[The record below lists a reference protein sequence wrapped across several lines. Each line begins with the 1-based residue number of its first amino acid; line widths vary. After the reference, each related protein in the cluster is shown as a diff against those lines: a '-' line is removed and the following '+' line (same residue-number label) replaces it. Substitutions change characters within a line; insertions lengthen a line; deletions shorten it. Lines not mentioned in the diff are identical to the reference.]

1 MYKLNSGSNE
11 LEIDAWFPTLI
22 GVSFYKDHKK
32 DAPSIIKQ
40 FKDVKSKCPQSIG
53 QPSFFLHAC
62 HKDKKLKNLNNWIQE
77 RVNDY
82 TNFYGFPKKVKPV
95 ESWFHWYK
103 ENNLADAHVH
113 LGRTISVIYYLQSD
127 PEDSRVIFHS
137 PVPVDM
143 KNPFNITAND
153 SKENLQKDH
162 SFTECFYKPIEGML
176 LIFRSYLL
184 HKVELKNNKLKD
196 RIIKSWDLD

>member
-77 RVNDY
+77 RVNDLLIF
-82 TNFYGFPKKVKPV
+82 TVFPKKLNQLNHGFIGTRK
-95 ESWFHWYK
+95 
-103 ENNLADAHVH
+103 
-113 LGRTISVIYYLQSD
+113 
-127 PEDSRVIFHS
+127 
-137 PVPVDM
+137 
-143 KNPFNITAND
+143 
-153 SKENLQKDH
+153 
-162 SFTECFYKPIEGML
+162 
-176 LIFRSYLL
+176 
-184 HKVELKNNKLKD
+184 
-196 RIIKSWDLD
+196 II